1 MTSSGIV
8 EIQMPQM
15 GESVTEGTVL
25 EWHKQEGEF
34 VEEGETVVEVSTDKV
49 DAEVPAPASGTITK
63 ILKGEDETIEVGGVL
78 AELDPS
84 AAPSGDGA
92 SAEAPTKET
101 ATQAAEGESA
111 GASDEVADRAAEP
124 AAPAAPEPADSESGT
139 DAKLDEE
146 SAVDGVVQITMPEM
160 GESVAEGTILEWHK
174 QEGDPVEEGET
185 VVEVSTDKVDAEV
198 PAPASGTISKIQAQV
213 DETVK
218 VGQVLAE
225 MSAAQGGGDGASGEA
240 AVQAAEPAAPPA
252 PEPAASAGEAEG
264 GGGVVPGGVVP
275 GGVIPG
281 GVTPVARRIAA
292 ASGVDLSVVKGSG
305 PGGKVTKADVL
316 AAADGRGQAPAA
328 APTAMVGEV
337 KPLRGP
343 AAMLAQAMNESRTM
357 PTATSFRTLPVDV
370 LDAKRKALNGVLKDR
385 GMKVSFTHLVAWAI
399 VKAAMEWRVM
409 ARVYEEGDGKPQV
422 VEPGSVNLGIA
433 VDVERRGSRSLM
445 VPCIKGADELDFASF
460 HTYYE
465 ELITKT
471 RENKLTADDFQ
482 GTNVTLTNPGGLGTV
497 ASVPRLLKGQGT
509 IVATGSIAYP
519 VEWAHAPAEKIKGLG
534 ISKVMTMTST
544 YDHRI
549 IQGAESGSFLRRIDQ
564 LLQGEDAFYESL
576 AEALEVSPAV
586 TANAYPASAS
596 APPLAAGGVPAAPA
610 APAPPDSELLQAVQ
624 AATSLLKAYRTHGH
638 LAARLD
644 PLGKEPK
651 GDPAIEPENLGLTPE
666 LMAKIPA
673 SILRIGV
680 EGETLLEALPR
691 MRDAYC
697 GTIAYQIEHLASH
710 QQRMWLREM
719 IETGAHRIALG
730 VDEKRA
736 LLSRLAQVF
745 QFERF
750 LQKAYLGQKLFSIE
764 GLDSVVPMIDELVT
778 LGKQSGGD
786 EVVIG
791 MAHRGRLSVLAHNLG
806 RSVES
811 ILAEFEGAKALEQV
825 KAIAAIPHAGTGDV
839 KYHYGAEGLFT
850 TRDGD
855 EAKVRLYPNPSHL
868 EFVDPVVTGGARA
881 AQTSR
886 SGPRLDHKPAVA
898 VPLLLHGDAA
908 FPGQGVVAETLNLQS
923 LAGYSTGGTVHIITD
938 NQVGFTTDPED
949 SRSTPYASDLA
960 KGFNVPIIH
969 VNADDVEACIA
980 AIRLS
985 MAYRERW
992 SRDVVIDLIGYR
1004 RYGHNETDEPAYT
1017 QPILAAQIKSH
1028 PPVSEIY
1035 AEQLVKEGVVTLEE
1049 VEAEGGERR
1058 DELQRIHKELKRR
1071 MESGH
1076 YEDPTSTQAG
1086 TGELDRTKSP
1096 EVETAVSE
1104 DRLRS
1109 LNEEL
1114 LRVPESFTIHRK
1126 LRKPLMRRLEVLDQ
1140 GPIEYGH
1147 AEALAFASLL
1157 TEGTHIRLTGQDTER
1172 GTFSH
1177 RHLSLYD
1184 EKTGLKYVPIQ
1195 NLSGALAPFELYNS
1209 PLSEAGCLGFEY
1221 GYSAASP
1228 PSLVLWEAQFGDFAN
1243 AAQVIIDSFIAS
1255 GEAKWGQTTRL
1266 TLLLPHGYEGSGP
1279 EHSSARIE
1287 RFIAL
1292 AAEGNIRLANP
1303 TTAAQYFHLLRRQA
1317 RIRKARPLVVFT
1329 PKGLLRHKGAASRLA
1344 DLTSGAFQF
1353 VVDDPR
1359 AADRKDQIERLVLCS
1374 GKVYYDMDGHERR
1387 ENATSVAIA
1396 RVELL
1401 YPFAKDQI
1409 RKLIAS
1415 YPNLKEI
1422 VWAQEEPQNMGAWK
1436 VMTRRMPELVPEQ
1449 VDFRYVGRPQRASPS
1464 EGYPAAHRSEQ
1475 ERIVLTALT

>member
-1 MTSSGIV
+1 MANSGSI

-92 SAEAPTKET
+92 AAEAP
-101 ATQAAEGESA
+101 ATEAAEGGEPQP
-111 GASDEVADRAAEP
+111 AE
-124 AAPAAPEPADSESGT
+124 PEPAVATEAADSGT
-139 DAKLDEE
+139 
-146 SAVDGVVQITMPEM
+146 VQIVMPEM

-174 QEGDPVEEGET
+174 QEGDQVEEGET

-198 PAPASGTISKIQAQV
+198 PAPASGTITKIRAQA

-225 MSAAQGGGDGASGEA
+225 MSAGEA
-240 AVQAAEPAAPPA
+240 PSADLQKADGIAQEAETGPAMA
-252 PEPAASAGEAEG
+252 EVESEAEG
-264 GGGVVPGGVVP
+264 ADGRRVS
-275 GGVIPG
+275 
-281 GVTPVARRIAA
+281 PVARRVAA
-292 ASGVDLSVVKGSG
+292 ASGVDLSAVKGSG

-316 AAADGRGQAPAA
+316 AAADGKGAAAAAAA
-328 APTAMVGEV
+328 APSGEA
-337 KPLRGP
+337 KPLRGT
-343 AAMLAQAMNESRTM
+343 AAMLAKAMNESRSM

-385 GMKVSFTHLVAWAI
+385 GMKISFTHLVAWAI
-399 VKAAMEWRVM
+399 VIAAEEWRVM
-409 ARVYEEGDGKPQV
+409 ARVYEERDGSPHV
-422 VEPGSVNLGIA
+422 VEPGGVNLGIA
-433 VDVERRGSRSLM
+433 VDVERKGSRSLM
-445 VPCIKGADELDFASF
+445 VPCIKGADRLDFASF
-460 HTYYE
+460 HAYYE

-471 RENKLTADDFQ
+471 RDNELTADDFQ

-497 ASVPRLLKGQGT
+497 ASVPRLLSGQGT

-519 VEWAHAPAEKIKGLG
+519 VEWAHAPAEKIKALG
-534 ISKVMTMTST
+534 VSKVMTMSST

-564 LLQGEDAFYESL
+564 LLQGEDAFYESI
-576 AEALEVSPAV
+576 AESLGVSPSV
-586 TANAYPASAS
+586 TANAYAASAS
-596 APPLAAGGVPAAPA
+596 APPLTTAGVPAAPA
-610 APAPPDSELLQAVQ
+610 AAPAAPDSELLQAVQ

-651 GDPAIEPENLGLTPE
+651 GDPAIEPENLNLTPE

-680 EGETLLEALPR
+680 EGETLLQALPR
-691 MRDAYC
+691 MREAYC

-710 QQRMWLREM
+710 EQRMWLRDM
-719 IETGAHRIALG
+719 IETGAHRTPLG
-730 VDEKRA
+730 SDEKRA
-736 LLSRLAQVF
+736 LLSRLAQVL

-764 GLDSVVPMIDELVT
+764 GLDAVVPMIDELVT
-778 LGKQSGGD
+778 LGQRSGAK

-806 RSVES
+806 RPVES

-825 KAIAAIPHAGTGDV
+825 KAIAAIPHSGTGDV

-850 TRDGD
+850 TPDG
-855 EAKVRLYPNPSHL
+855 EQLKVRLYPNPSHL
-868 EFVDPVVTGGARA
+868 EFVDPVVTGGARW
-881 AQTSR
+881 AQTSH
-886 SGPRLDHKPAVA
+886 SGPRLHHKPALA

-908 FPGQGVVAETLNLQS
+908 FPGEGVVAETLNLQS

-949 SRSTPYASDLA
+949 ARSTPYASDLA
-960 KGFNVPIIH
+960 KGFNVPIVH
-969 VNADDVEACIA
+969 VNADDVEACVA
-980 AIRLS
+980 AIRLA

-992 SRDVVIDLIGYR
+992 GRDVVIDLIGYR

-1017 QPILAAQIKSH
+1017 QPVLAARIKGH

-1035 AEQLVKEGVVTLEE
+1035 AEQLVNEGVVTRED
-1049 VEAEGGERR
+1049 VEAEAKERR
-1058 DELQRIHKELKRR
+1058 DQLQRTLKELRR
-1071 MESGH
+1071 KMETGEF
-1076 YEDPTSTQAG
+1076 EDPTSTQVG

-1109 LNEEL
+1109 LNQEL
-1114 LRVPESFTIHRK
+1114 LRVPDSFTIHRK

-1177 RHLSLYD
+1177 RHMALYD

-1195 NLSGALAPFELYNS
+1195 NLSGALAPFELHNS

-1292 AAEGNIRLANP
+1292 AAEGNMRLANP

-1317 RIRKARPLVVFT
+1317 RIRKPRPLVVFT
-1329 PKGLLRHKGAASRLA
+1329 PKGLLRHAGAASKLA

-1353 VVDDPR
+1353 VLDDPR
-1359 AADRKDQIERLVLCS
+1359 AADRKDQVERLVLCS
-1374 GKVYYDMDGHERR
+1374 GKIYYDMDGHERR
-1387 ENATSVAIA
+1387 RDAGSVAIA

-1409 RKLIAS
+1409 RELIAS

-1436 VMTRRMPELVPEQ
+1436 VMTQRMPRLVPEQ
-1449 VDFRYVGRPQRASPS
+1449 VDFRYVGRPQRASPG

>member
-1 MTSSGIV
+1 
-8 EIQMPQM
+8 M
-15 GESVTEGTVL
+15 GESVAEGTVL
-25 EWHKQEGEF
+25 EWHKQEGDE

-49 DAEVPAPASGTITK
+49 DAEVPAPASGTLTK
-63 ILKGEDETIEVGGVL
+63 IR
-78 AELDPS
+78 A
-84 AAPSGDGA
+84 
-92 SAEAPTKET
+92 
-101 ATQAAEGESA
+101 QA
-111 GASDEVADRAAEP
+111 
-124 AAPAAPEPADSESGT
+124 
-139 DAKLDEE
+139 
-146 SAVDGVVQITMPEM
+146 
-160 GESVAEGTILEWHK
+160 
-174 QEGDPVEEGET
+174 
-185 VVEVSTDKVDAEV
+185 
-198 PAPASGTISKIQAQV
+198 

-225 MSAAQGGGDGASGEA
+225 MSAGGTRSGKRDTGDGTTPEA
-240 AVQAAEPAAPPA
+240 ATTPAVAAVD
-252 PEPAASAGEAEG
+252 SEAEDADG
-264 GGGVVPGGVVP
+264 RRVS
-275 GGVIPG
+275 
-281 GVTPVARRIAA
+281 PVARRIAA
-292 ASGVDLSVVKGSG
+292 ASGVDLRAVKGSG

-316 AAADGRGQAPAA
+316 AAADGKGAAAAAAA
-328 APTAMVGEV
+328 APSPDA

-343 AAMLAQAMNESRTM
+343 AAMLAQAMNESRSM

-385 GMKVSFTHLVAWAI
+385 GTKLSFTHLVAWAI
-399 VKAAMEWRVM
+399 VKAAIEWPVM
-409 ARVYEEGDGKPQV
+409 ARTYQERDGKPQV
-422 VEPGSVNLGIA
+422 VEPGGVNLGIA
-433 VDVERRGSRSLM
+433 VDVERKGSRSLM
-445 VPCIKGADELDFASF
+445 VPCIKGADALDFASF

-482 GTNVTLTNPGGLGTV
+482 GTTITLTNPGGLGTV
-497 ASVPRLLKGQGT
+497 ASVPRLLSGQGT

-519 VEWAHAPAEKIKGLG
+519 VEWAHVPAEKLRALG
-534 ISKVMTMTST
+534 VSKVMTMTST

-564 LLQGEDAFYESL
+564 LLQGEDAFYESV
-576 AEALEVSPAV
+576 AEALGISPTV
-586 TANAYPASAS
+586 TTNAYPASAS
-596 APPLAAGGVPAAPA
+596 APPLPPATVPAAPA
-610 APAPPDSELLQAVQ
+610 APAAAPDSELLQAVQ

-644 PLGKEPK
+644 PLGKAPK
-651 GDPAIEPENLGLTPE
+651 GDPAIEPENLNLTPE

-691 MRDAYC
+691 MREAYC

-710 QQRMWLREM
+710 EQRMWLRDI
-719 IETGAHRIALG
+719 IETGAHRTPLAQ
-730 VDEKRA
+730 DEKRA

-764 GLDSVVPMIDELVT
+764 GLDAVVPMIDELVT
-778 LGKQSGGD
+778 LGRRGGAE

-839 KYHYGAEGLFT
+839 KYHYGAEGMFT
-850 TRDGD
+850 TREGD
-855 EAKVRLYPNPSHL
+855 QIKVRLYPNPSHL

-886 SGPRLDHKPAVA
+886 TGPLLHHKPALA

-908 FPGQGVVAETLNLQS
+908 FPGQGIVAETLNLQS

-938 NQVGFTTDPED
+938 NQVGFTTDPQD
-949 SRSTPYASDLA
+949 ARSTPYASDLA

-980 AIRLS
+980 AIRLA

-1004 RYGHNETDEPAYT
+1004 RYGHSETDEPAYT
-1017 QPILAAQIKSH
+1017 QPLLAAQIKSH

-1035 AEQLVKEGVVTLEE
+1035 ADQLVKEGVVTGEE
-1049 VEAEGGERR
+1049 VEEEGKERR
-1058 DELQRIHKELKRR
+1058 DELQRTHSELKRK
-1071 MESGH
+1071 MELGEF
-1076 YEDPTSTQAG
+1076 EDPTSTQVG
-1086 TGELDRTKSP
+1086 TGDLDRSKSP

-1104 DRLRS
+1104 ERLRS

-1126 LRKPLMRRLEVLDQ
+1126 LRKPLMRRIELLDE

-1195 NLSGALAPFELYNS
+1195 NLSGALAPFELHNS

-1228 PSLVLWEAQFGDFAN
+1228 ASLVLWEAQFGDFAN

-1292 AAEGNIRLANP
+1292 AAEGNMRLANP

-1317 RIRKARPLVVFT
+1317 RIRKPRPLVVFT
-1329 PKGLLRHKGAASRLA
+1329 PKGLLRLGAAASKLA
-1344 DLTSGAFQF
+1344 DLTSGGFQF
-1353 VVDDPR
+1353 VLDDPR
-1359 AADRKDQIERLVLCS
+1359 ATDRKDRIERLVLCS

-1387 ENATSVAIA
+1387 QDAESVAIA

-1401 YPFAKDQI
+1401 YPFAKEQI
-1409 RKLIAS
+1409 RELIAG
-1415 YPNLKEI
+1415 YPNLKEV

-1436 VMTRRMPELVPEQ
+1436 VMTRRMPKLVPDQ

>member
-1 MTSSGIV
+1 MANAGIV

-25 EWHKQEGEF
+25 EWHKREGQF

-78 AELDPS
+78 AELDPT
-84 AAPSGDGA
+84 AEPSGDGA
-92 SAEAPTKET
+92 SAETSDAGPEAAPSASQPAQGAEGDRSSGE
-101 ATQAAEGESA
+101 AGRGAEGEDF
-111 GASDEVADRAAEP
+111 G
-124 AAPAAPEPADSESGT
+124 
-139 DAKLDEE
+139 
-146 SAVDGVVQITMPEM
+146 GVMEIRMPEM

-174 QEGDPVEEGET
+174 REGDSVEEGET

-198 PAPASGTISKIQAQV
+198 PAPASGTITKIQAQV
-213 DETVK
+213 DETVQ

-225 MSAAQGGGDGASGEA
+225 LSTSGAPQGGDGRASGEA
-240 AVQAAEPAAPPA
+240 ADQAVKPAAPSA
-252 PEPAASAGEAEG
+252 PEPAGDG
-264 GGGVVPGGVVP
+264 GARVS
-275 GGVIPG
+275 
-281 GVTPVARRIAA
+281 PVARRIAA
-292 ASGVDLSVVKGSG
+292 ASGVDPSALSGSG

-316 AAADGRGQAPAA
+316 AAADGSGQAPAA
-328 APTAMVGEV
+328 APAPMAGEV

-343 AAMLAQAMNESRTM
+343 AAMLAQAMNESRSM

-399 VKAAMEWRVM
+399 VHAATEWPVM
-409 ARVYEEGDGKPQV
+409 ARVYEEADGKPQV

-433 VDVERRGSRSLM
+433 VDVERKGSRSLM
-445 VPCIKGADELDFASF
+445 VPCIKGADQLDFASF

-497 ASVPRLLKGQGT
+497 ASVPRLLTGQGT
-509 IVATGSIAYP
+509 IIATGSIAYP
-519 VEWAHAPAEKIKGLG
+519 VEWAHTPADKIKALG

-549 IQGAESGSFLRRIDQ
+549 IQGAESGSFLRRIDE
-564 LLQGEDAFYESL
+564 LLQGEDDFYESI
-576 AEALEVSPAV
+576 AESLEISPTV

-596 APPLAAGGVPAAPA
+596 APPLATGEMPAAPA
-610 APAPPDSELLQAVQ
+610 APAAAPPDSELLQAVQ

-644 PLGKEPK
+644 PLGTEPA
-651 GDPAIEPENLGLTPE
+651 GDPAIEPENLNLTPE
-666 LMAKIPA
+666 LMARVPA

-680 EGETLLEALPR
+680 EGETLLEVLPR
-691 MRDAYC
+691 MREAYC
-697 GTIAYQIEHLASH
+697 GTIAYQIEHLSSH

-719 IETGAHRIALG
+719 IETGAHRTPLE

-736 LLSRLAQVF
+736 LLSRLVQVF

-750 LQKAYLGQKLFSIE
+750 IQKAYLGQKLFSIE
-764 GLDSVVPMIDELVT
+764 GLDVVVPMIDELVT
-778 LGKQSGGD
+778 QGRRRTGGE

-806 RSVES
+806 RPVDS
-811 ILAEFEGAKALEQV
+811 ILAEFEGAKALDQV

-839 KYHYGAEGLFT
+839 KYHHGAEGLFT

-886 SGPRLDHKPAVA
+886 SGPRLEHKPAVA

-949 SRSTPYASDLA
+949 ARSTPYASDLA

-980 AIRLS
+980 AIRLA

-1017 QPILAAQIKSH
+1017 QPTMAARIKSH

-1035 AEQLVKEGVVTLEE
+1035 AEQLAKEGVVTTEE
-1049 VEAEGGERR
+1049 VEAEGKSRR
-1058 DELQRIHKELKRR
+1058 DELQRVHKELKRK
-1071 MESGH
+1071 MESGE
-1076 YEDPTSTQAG
+1076 YEDPTSTQAA
-1086 TGELDRTKSP
+1086 TAELDRTKSP

-1104 DRLRS
+1104 QRLRS

-1114 LRVPESFTIHRK
+1114 LQVPESFTIHRK
-1126 LRKPLMRRLEVLDQ
+1126 LRKPLLQRVELLDE

-1177 RHLSLYD
+1177 RHLALYD

-1195 NLSGALAPFELYNS
+1195 NLSGALAPFELHNS

-1353 VVDDPR
+1353 VLDDPR
-1359 AADRKDQIERLVLCS
+1359 AADRRDQIERLVLCS

-1387 ENATSVAIA
+1387 DGRRLGGDRPRRAALPVREGPDPRADRRLSEPEGDRLGAGGAAEHGRLEGDDAAHAGAGAGAGGVPLRGPPPA
-1396 RVELL
+1396 RQ
-1401 YPFAKDQI
+1401 P
-1409 RKLIAS
+1409 
-1415 YPNLKEI
+1415 
-1422 VWAQEEPQNMGAWK
+1422 
-1436 VMTRRMPELVPEQ
+1436 RRGLP
-1449 VDFRYVGRPQRASPS
+1449 GRPPLRAGADRAHGADLTPSGSPD
-1464 EGYPAAHRSEQ
+1464 
-1475 ERIVLTALT
+1475 

>member
-1 MTSSGIV
+1 MASSAIV

-49 DAEVPAPASGTITK
+49 DAEVPAPASGTLTK

-92 SAEAPTKET
+92 SAEAQ
-101 ATQAAEGESA
+101 AT
-111 GASDEVADRAAEP
+111 EP
-124 AAPAAPEPADSESGT
+124 AGGGEAQPAEHEPAVATEAP
-139 DAKLDEE
+139 DAET
-146 SAVDGVVQITMPEM
+146 VQIVMPEM

-174 QEGDPVEEGET
+174 QEGDQVEEGEA
-185 VVEVSTDKVDAEV
+185 VVEVSTDKIDAEV
-198 PAPASGTISKIQAQV
+198 PAPASGTLTKIRAQA

-225 MSAAQGGGDGASGEA
+225 MTAGQASGDREKADGRPQEA
-240 AVQAAEPAAPPA
+240 ETAPAVA
-252 PEPAASAGEAEG
+252 EAEG
-264 GGGVVPGGVVP
+264 ADGRRVS
-275 GGVIPG
+275 
-281 GVTPVARRIAA
+281 PVARRIAA
-292 ASGVDLSVVKGSG
+292 ANGVDLSAVKGSG

-316 AAADGRGQAPAA
+316 AAADGNGAVVEAVA
-328 APTAMVGEV
+328 APSGEA
-337 KPLRGP
+337 KPLRGT
-343 AAMLAQAMNESRTM
+343 AAMLAKAMNESRSM

-399 VKAAMEWRVM
+399 VKAAIEWRAM
-409 ARVYEEGDGKPQV
+409 GRVYEERDGKPYV
-422 VEPGSVNLGIA
+422 VEPGGVNLGIA
-433 VDVERRGSRSLM
+433 VDVERKGSRSLM
-445 VPCIKGADELDFASF
+445 VPCIKGADTLDFASF
-460 HTYYE
+460 HTDYE

-482 GTNVTLTNPGGLGTV
+482 GTNITLTNPGGLGTV
-497 ASVPRLLKGQGT
+497 ASVPRLLTGQGT

-519 VEWAHAPAEKIKGLG
+519 VEWAHAPAERIKALG
-534 ISKVMTMTST
+534 VSKVMTMTST

-564 LLQGEDAFYESL
+564 LLQGDDAFYESV
-576 AEALEVSPAV
+576 AEALGVPPAV
-586 TANAYPASAS
+586 TANAYAASAS
-596 APPLAAGGVPAAPA
+596 APPLATAAAPAAPA
-610 APAPPDSELLQAVQ
+610 APAAAPPDSELLQAVQ

-651 GDPAIEPENLGLTPE
+651 GDPAIEPENLNLTPE

-691 MRDAYC
+691 MREAYC

-710 QQRMWLREM
+710 EQRMWLREM
-719 IETGAHRIALG
+719 IETGAHRTPLDS
-730 VDEKRA
+730 DEKRA
-736 LLSRLAQVF
+736 LLARLAQVF

-764 GLDSVVPMIDELVT
+764 GLDAVVPMIDELVT
-778 LGKQSGGD
+778 LGRRGGAE

-825 KAIAAIPHAGTGDV
+825 KTLAAIPHAGTGDV
-839 KYHYGAEGLFT
+839 KYHYGAEGMFT
-850 TRDGD
+850 IPEGD
-855 EAKVRLYPNPSHL
+855 QIKVRLYPNPSHL

-886 SGPRLDHKPAVA
+886 TGPRLDHKPALA

-908 FPGQGVVAETLNLQS
+908 FPGQGIVAETLNLQS
-923 LAGYSTGGTVHIITD
+923 LVGYSTGGTVHIITD
-938 NQVGFTTDPED
+938 NQVGFTTDPQD
-949 SRSTPYASDLA
+949 ARSTPYASDLA
-960 KGFNVPIIH
+960 KGFNVPIVH
-969 VNADDVEACIA
+969 VNADDVEASIA
-980 AIRLS
+980 AIRLA

-992 SRDVVIDLIGYR
+992 GRDVVIDLIGYR
-1004 RYGHNETDEPAYT
+1004 RYGHSETDEPAYT
-1017 QPILAAQIKSH
+1017 QPVLAARIKAH

-1035 AEQLVKEGVVTLEE
+1035 TEQLVKEGVVTREE
-1049 VEAEGGERR
+1049 VEGEAKERS
-1058 DELQRIHKELKRR
+1058 DQLQRTLKELRR
-1071 MESGH
+1071 KMESGEF
-1076 YEDPTSTQAG
+1076 EDPTSTQVG
-1086 TGELDRTKSP
+1086 TGELDRRKSP

-1104 DRLRS
+1104 GRLRS

-1114 LRVPESFTIHRK
+1114 LKVPESFTIHRK
-1126 LRKPLMRRLEVLDQ
+1126 LRKPLLRRLEVLDQ

-1177 RHLSLYD
+1177 RHMSLYD

-1195 NLSGALAPFELYNS
+1195 NLSGALAPFELHNS

-1292 AAEGNIRLANP
+1292 AAEGNMRLANP

-1317 RIRKARPLVVFT
+1317 RIRKPRPLVVFT
-1329 PKGLLRHKGAASRLA
+1329 PKGLLRLEAAASKLV

-1353 VVDDPR
+1353 VLDDPR
-1359 AADRKDQIERLVLCS
+1359 AQDRKDQIKRLVLCS

-1387 ENATSVAIA
+1387 ADAASVAIA

-1409 RKLIAS
+1409 RELIAS

-1436 VMTRRMPELVPEQ
+1436 VMTRRMPELVPEG
-1449 VDFRYVGRPQRASPS
+1449 VDFRYAGRPQRASPS

>member
-1 MTSSGIV
+1 MANSGIV

-25 EWHKQEGEF
+25 EWHKREGEF

-84 AAPSGDGA
+84 AEPTGNGA
-92 SAEAPTKET
+92 SARGGSE
-101 ATQAAEGESA
+101 AAEGGSA
-111 GASDEVADRAAEP
+111 GTGDEVAVQAVEP
-124 AAPAAPEPADSESGT
+124 AAPQAPEPALGAEGDRLSGE
-139 DAKLDEE
+139 AGRGGGAEASGE
-146 SAVDGVVQITMPEM
+146 VVEIRMPEM
-160 GESVAEGTILEWHK
+160 GESVTEGTILEWHK

-198 PAPASGTISKIQAQV
+198 PAPASGTITQIRAQA

-225 MSAAQGGGDGASGEA
+225 MSAGEA
-240 AVQAAEPAAPPA
+240 SSGDRDNADGRRQTAE
-252 PEPAASAGEAEG
+252 AGKAMAEVESEAEAADG
-264 GGGVVPGGVVP
+264 RRVS
-275 GGVIPG
+275 
-281 GVTPVARRIAA
+281 PVARRIAA
-292 ASGVDLSVVKGSG
+292 ASGVDLSAVKGSG

-316 AAADGRGQAPAA
+316 AAADGKGAAPAA
-328 APTAMVGEV
+328 AAPPSGEA

-343 AAMLAQAMNESRTM
+343 AAMLAQAMNESRSV

-385 GMKVSFTHLVAWAI
+385 GTKISFTHLVAWAI
-399 VKAAMEWRVM
+399 VKAAEEWRVM
-409 ARVYEEGDGKPQV
+409 ARVYEERDGKPQLI
-422 VEPGSVNLGIA
+422 EPGGVNLGIA
-433 VDVERRGSRSLM
+433 VDVERKGSRSLM
-445 VPCIKGADELDFASF
+445 VPCIKGADELDFAAF

-482 GTNVTLTNPGGLGTV
+482 GTNITLTNPGGLGTV

-519 VEWAHAPAEKIKGLG
+519 VEWAHAPAEKIKALG
-534 ISKVMTMTST
+534 VSKVMTMTST

-564 LLQGEDAFYESL
+564 LLQGEDAFYESV
-576 AEALEVSPAV
+576 AESLEVSSSV

-596 APPLAAGGVPAAPA
+596 APPLAAAGVPAPAAAPA
-610 APAPPDSELLQAVQ
+610 APDTELLQAVQ

-644 PLGKEPK
+644 PLGKEPE
-651 GDPAIEPENLGLTPE
+651 GDPAIEPENLNLTPE

-680 EGETLLEALPR
+680 EGETLLEVLPR
-691 MRDAYC
+691 MREAYC

-710 QQRMWLREM
+710 EQRVWLRDM
-719 IETGAHRIALG
+719 IETGAHRKPL
-730 VDEKRA
+730 DSEEKRA
-736 LLSRLAQVF
+736 LLSRLTQVF

-750 LQKAYLGQKLFSIE
+750 LQRAYLGQKLFSIE
-764 GLDSVVPMIDELVT
+764 GLDAVVPMIDELVT
-778 LGKQSGGD
+778 LGQRGGAE

-850 TRDGD
+850 TRDG
-855 EAKVRLYPNPSHL
+855 EQIKVRLYPNPSHL
-868 EFVDPVVTGGARA
+868 EFVDPVVTGAARC
-881 AQTSR
+881 AQTSH
-886 SGPRLDHKPAVA
+886 SGPRLHHNPALA

-923 LAGYSTGGTVHIITD
+923 LVGYSTGGTVHIITD
-938 NQVGFTTDPED
+938 NQVGFTTDPKD
-949 SRSTPYASDLA
+949 ARSTPYASDLA
-960 KGFNVPIIH
+960 KGFNVPIVH
-969 VNADDVEACIA
+969 VNADDVEASIA
-980 AIRLS
+980 AIRLA

-992 SRDVVIDLIGYR
+992 GRDAVIDLIGYR
-1004 RYGHNETDEPAYT
+1004 RYGHNETDEAAYT
-1017 QPILAAQIKSH
+1017 QPTMAARIKEH

-1035 AEQLVKEGVVTLEE
+1035 AERLVKEGVVTHEE
-1049 VEAEGGERR
+1049 VDAQAKERR
-1058 DELQRIHKELKRR
+1058 DELQRTLKELKRK
-1071 MESGH
+1071 MESGEF
-1076 YEDPTSTQAG
+1076 EDPTSTQAG

-1126 LRKPLMRRLEVLDQ
+1126 LRKPLMRRIEALDE

-1177 RHLSLYD
+1177 RHLALYD

-1195 NLSGALAPFELYNS
+1195 NLSGALAPFELHNS

-1221 GYSAASP
+1221 GYSAASS

-1292 AAEGNIRLANP
+1292 SAEGNMRLANP

-1317 RIRKARPLVVFT
+1317 RIRKPRPLVVFT
-1329 PKGLLRHKGAASRLA
+1329 PKGLLRHVGAASKLA
-1344 DLTSGAFQF
+1344 DLTSGAFEF
-1353 VVDDPR
+1353 VLDDPR
-1359 AADRKDQIERLVLCS
+1359 AQDRKERVDRLVLCS
-1374 GKVYYDMDGHERR
+1374 GKIYYDMDGHERR
-1387 ENATSVAIA
+1387 EDATSVAIA

-1401 YPFAKDQI
+1401 YPFARDQI
-1409 RKLIAS
+1409 RELIAS

-1436 VMTRRMPELVPEQ
+1436 VMTQRMPELVPEN